1 MENRPLKY
9 CYDYPRPAL
18 TADIVLLNSDATAV
32 LLIRRG
38 NDPYKD
44 CWAFP
49 GGFFDMTDRDIEHTA
64 ARELE
69 EETGITGIALRMAHV
84 ASREGRDPRGRT
96 VSVIFTAR
104 TDPDKVRPQGGDDA
118 AEARWFNIGQ
128 LPPLAFDHDEVL
140 RKVLDSD
147 ATKRSL

>member
-1 MENRPLKY
+1 MFTYE
-9 CYDYPRPAL
+9 YPRPAL
-18 TADIVLLNSDATAV
+18 TADIVLFNLDKSGV
-32 LLIRRG
+32 LLIKRG

-69 EETGITGIALRMAHV
+69 EETSLKDIPLEMVTV

-96 VSVIFTAR
+96 VSVIFTANV
-104 TDPDKVRPQGGDDA
+104 DPAKVHPRGGDDA
-118 AEARWFNIGQ
+118 KEARWFPLSAIPQ
-128 LPPLAFDHDEVL
+128 LAFDHGEVL
-140 RKVLDSD
+140 AKCIQFAS
-147 ATKRSL
+147 RS

>member
-1 MENRPLKY
+1 MYSYE
-9 CYDYPRPAL
+9 YPRPAL
-18 TADIVLLNSDATAV
+18 TADIVLFNLDRSEV

-38 NDPYKD
+38 NEPYKD

-69 EETGITGIALRMAHV
+69 EETSLKGIPLQMVTV

-96 VSVIFTAR
+96 VSVIFTACVD
-104 TDPDKVRPQGGDDA
+104 TAAVHPCGGDDA
-118 AEARWFNIGQ
+118 QEAHWFPITK
-128 LPPLAFDHDEVL
+128 LPPLAFDHGEVL
-140 RKVLDSD
+140 EKILAD
-147 ATKRSL
+147 